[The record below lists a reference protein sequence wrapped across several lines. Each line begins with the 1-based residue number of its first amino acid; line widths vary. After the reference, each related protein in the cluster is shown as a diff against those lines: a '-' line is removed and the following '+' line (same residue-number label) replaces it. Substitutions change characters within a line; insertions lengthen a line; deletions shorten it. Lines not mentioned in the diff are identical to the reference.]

1 MDPSETWSDQALVA
15 RVVADD
21 DRGAFAELVRRH
33 QSSVRSLL
41 RKLACGDR
49 ALADDVAQE
58 AFVRAYR
65 RLSTFASR
73 ARFSTWLC
81 QIAYHAFLEERA
93 RSARA
98 RPQTGQTGGHVED
111 LRADDGGGSRSLL
124 RHDVERALAHLSD
137 AERDAIALTFG
148 QDLTHEEAAR
158 ILDCPLGTLKTN
170 VARGLAKLEQR
181 LLAWKDWRETA

>member
-1 MDPSETWSDQALVA
+1 VDSSETWSDQALVA

-33 QSSVRSLL
+33 QSGVRSML

-65 RLSTFASR
+65 RLSTFAGR
-73 ARFSTWLC
+73 ARFSTWVC

-93 RSARA
+93 RAVRGGQEASGDAEPLRSDGSSRA
-98 RPQTGQTGGHVED
+98 
-111 LRADDGGGSRSLL
+111 LL
-124 RHDVERALAHLSD
+124 RHDVERALVHLSD

-158 ILDCPLGTLKTN
+158 ILGCPLGTLKTN
-170 VARGLAKLEQR
+170 VARGLAKLERR
-181 LLAWKDWRETA
+181 LLPWKGWKETA

>member
-1 MDPSETWSDQALVA
+1 VDSSGTWSDQALVA

-33 QSSVRSLL
+33 QSGVRSML
-41 RKLACGDR
+41 RKLACGDH

-65 RLSTFASR
+65 RLSTFAGR
-73 ARFSTWLC
+73 ARFGTWLC
-81 QIAYHAFLEERA
+81 QIAYHAFLEERSRA
-93 RSARA
+93 ARA
-98 RPQTGQTGGHVED
+98 RSQATNDVEH
-111 LRADDGGGSRSLL
+111 LRVDGGSRALL
-124 RHDVERALAHLSD
+124 RHDVERALTHLSD

-158 ILDCPLGTLKTN
+158 ILECPLGTLKTN
-170 VARGLAKLEQR
+170 VARGLAKLERR
-181 LLAWKDWRETA
+181 LLAWKDWKETA